1 MKTSLYYH
9 LGRAAIYFSALF
21 TFTSPRD
28 KGVSVFTL
36 IWSLEWIIFRQ
47 SNDTERAILTTSFC
61 CWWGL
66 DCSALVNN
74 LKNHLTPRHT
84 KLKLIA
90 TLSKK
95 KFNSSTIGTHGMMP
109 AQLCWEN
116 CSANLMILGSH
127 LSQSLF
133 YYTLLRGQE
142 ICGFNFNKAGFVFN
156 GAVSRKQN

>member
-1 MKTSLYYH
+1 MLVRKSDKISAWWRPPFTTIWEERQFIFLLYLHSHLQETKEFLFSLWSGRWNELFFDSLMTQRESYTTS
-9 LGRAAIYFSALF
+9 
-21 TFTSPRD
+21 
-28 KGVSVFTL
+28 
-36 IWSLEWIIFRQ
+36 
-47 SNDTERAILTTSFC
+47 TSFC

-95 KFNSSTIGTHGMMP
+95 VQQFNHRHTRYMP

-116 CSANLMILGSH
+116 CSANLMIFGEP
-127 LSQSLF
+127 SLPIIF
-133 YYTLLRGQE
+133 LLYSPQRSGNLWLQ
-142 ICGFNFNKAGFVFN
+142 F
-156 GAVSRKQN
+156 Q

>member
-1 MKTSLYYH
+1 MKTSLYYSTIWEERQFIFLLYLHSH
-9 LGRAAIYFSALF
+9 LQETKEFLFSLWSGRWNELF
-21 TFTSPRD
+21 FD
-28 KGVSVFTL
+28 
-36 IWSLEWIIFRQ
+36 SLMTQRE
-47 SNDTERAILTTSFC
+47 SYNYVVLLLVA
-61 CWWGL
+61 
-66 DCSALVNN
+66 ALVNN

-95 KFNSSTIGTHGMMP
+95 VQQFNHRHTRYMP

-116 CSANLMILGSH
+116 CSANLMILGSL